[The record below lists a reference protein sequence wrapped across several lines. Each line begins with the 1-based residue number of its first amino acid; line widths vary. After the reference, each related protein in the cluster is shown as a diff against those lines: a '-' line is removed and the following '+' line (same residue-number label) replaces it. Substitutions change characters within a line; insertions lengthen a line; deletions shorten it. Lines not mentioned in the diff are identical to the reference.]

1 MPSVL
6 IAEGEPRIAS
16 FVKLGLEAN
25 GFRTHLVADGEEAV
39 TLCRGTHF
47 DVFVLDEALV
57 RGRPG
62 LVGELESGGPHVPVV
77 MLTKRDP
84 IEAAADPVSGHV
96 DDYLRKPFRFSDLL
110 SSVRRML
117 RP

>member
-39 TLCRGTHF
+39 TLCHRTHF
-47 DVFVLDEALV
+47 DVLVLDETLV
-57 RGRPG
+57 HGWPDLVSELQTNGR
-62 LVGELESGGPHVPVV
+62 HVPVV

-84 IEAAADPVSGHV
+84 VEAAADPVSGRV